1 MKKLFFLFVILFLF
15 AFIHADNGVK
25 CNQIVSDL
33 TCHVINNASD
43 INLND
48 WNSKGIT
55 SYNIVYD
62 VPSNLILKYLDP
74 NAEHVKNPVKLVLS
88 NIKVDMR
95 YADKIDSNIVFLNT
109 SKISNLYIDWANSG
123 SLQIIPNDS
132 VIDDLN
138 ISKGTEIK
146 IFSNNVV
153 NLNNIEM
160 NDGVIKIE
168 SDPHVKSKLKLNNN
182 TISLTDGFILTDYL
196 ELNRVRLELNNV
208 FLKPRNNQIMDINCF
223 GNNSIIIFKG
233 LKSWQF
239 PSDNYNYNLYSYG
252 TKNFVINITNLNLS
266 NLDLNFEFY
275 PIQRGDANYFILI
288 SDTENK
294 TSKFIANLIYSP
306 LADAKQFYNLL
317 KVSNS
322 SNVSINGPDFN
333 RIDLLPS
340 NANMITVENSDKIN
354 ISNFKYY
361 IDDYVKKD
369 IRNGNPISLIVNENE
384 DIRLLYSVINNANV
398 AIKLFGNINTSSR
411 LINIYSN
418 SFGYNNYILNK
429 DLNVFTRF
437 FNNLLIENENVTN
450 QNQKLFLSLNS
461 NKSNGISSDCDVNK
475 INTLFG
481 FKFPLES
488 IPMYY
493 FKEDNFIQTYY
504 SPKCYGGNLY
514 YEKQAA
520 LGCVTDCFIDSDNDS
535 VFEKTYTIGIVSD
548 FAPLIYV
555 HEKETQ
561 NDSELQLNIVGL
573 KTEYD
578 SKEIL
583 DVNLQASFSITQ
595 DCTSKKIDIQKV
607 NYLIL
612 DSSG

>member
-208 FLKPRNNQIMDINCF
+208 FLKPRN
-223 GNNSIIIFKG
+223 
-233 LKSWQF
+233 
-239 PSDNYNYNLYSYG
+239 
-252 TKNFVINITNLNLS
+252 
-266 NLDLNFEFY
+266 
-275 PIQRGDANYFILI
+275 
-288 SDTENK
+288 
-294 TSKFIANLIYSP
+294 
-306 LADAKQFYNLL
+306 
-317 KVSNS
+317 
-322 SNVSINGPDFN
+322 
-333 RIDLLPS
+333 
-340 NANMITVENSDKIN
+340 
-354 ISNFKYY
+354 
-361 IDDYVKKD
+361 
-369 IRNGNPISLIVNENE
+369 
-384 DIRLLYSVINNANV
+384 
-398 AIKLFGNINTSSR
+398 KLWI
-411 LINIYSN
+411 
-418 SFGYNNYILNK
+418 
-429 DLNVFTRF
+429 
-437 FNNLLIENENVTN
+437 
-450 QNQKLFLSLNS
+450 
-461 NKSNGISSDCDVNK
+461 
-475 INTLFG
+475 
-481 FKFPLES
+481 
-488 IPMYY
+488 
-493 FKEDNFIQTYY
+493 
-504 SPKCYGGNLY
+504 
-514 YEKQAA
+514 
-520 LGCVTDCFIDSDNDS
+520 
-535 VFEKTYTIGIVSD
+535 
-548 FAPLIYV
+548 
-555 HEKETQ
+555 
-561 NDSELQLNIVGL
+561 
-573 KTEYD
+573 
-578 SKEIL
+578 
-583 DVNLQASFSITQ
+583 
-595 DCTSKKIDIQKV
+595 
-607 NYLIL
+607 
-612 DSSG
+612 